1 VTKPTGRSR
10 GPFDPRLLHYARAT
24 RTYLVLSVGV
34 GGATAILV
42 IAQAWLIA
50 TVVNGAF
57 LDHRGAASLR
67 GPLLALLAVVSGR
80 ALLAWAAERA
90 AFRASAAAK
99 SDLRQAAAAR
109 VAAFGPSGLEQRDTG
124 QLTVLLTTGI
134 DALDGYFSRYLPQVF
149 LAVIVPVAIIAV
161 VAGADWVSAALIAVS
176 VPLIPLFMALVG
188 ATTRD
193 RTAKRMR
200 ALQRLAGHFL
210 DVLDGL
216 PTLKVFGRAK
226 AQARSIAEVTN
237 RYRSATLGTLRLTFL
252 SSLVL
257 ELLASVSVALV
268 AVAVGLRLLGGSMN
282 FHDALFVLVLAPEA
296 YLPLRALGTHFHAS
310 ADGVKAAEE
319 IFELIETPDG
329 DGARGTVRA
338 NGTGIVVR
346 GLDVTYPGRRLPAV
360 HDFELVVQPGETIAL
375 TGPSGCG
382 KTTVLSVVLGLRR
395 PDAGTVRLGGV
406 DLFDLDLDDWR
417 RHVAWVP
424 QRPHLF
430 ARTVAENIRLGRPD
444 ASNAHIAAA
453 LDAAGLTDVVRRLPR
468 GVDTPLGEGGAGLSA
483 GERQRLALARAFVRN
498 APLLVLDEPT
508 SSLDNE
514 TEADV
519 LDAIRQLIFGR
530 TALIVAHRP
539 ALAALADRVVELPA
553 PPVPAATTAGEGAAS
568 T

>member
-1 VTKPTGRSR
+1 
-10 GPFDPRLLHYARAT
+10 
-24 RTYLVLSVGV
+24 
-34 GGATAILV
+34 
-42 IAQAWLIA
+42 
-50 TVVNGAF
+50 
-57 LDHRGAASLR
+57 
-67 GPLLALLAVVSGR
+67 
-80 ALLAWAAERA
+80 
-90 AFRASAAAK
+90 
-99 SDLRQAAAAR
+99 
-109 VAAFGPSGLEQRDTG
+109 
-124 QLTVLLTTGI
+124 
-134 DALDGYFSRYLPQVF
+134 
-149 LAVIVPVAIIAV
+149 
-161 VAGADWVSAALIAVS
+161 
-176 VPLIPLFMALVG
+176 
-188 ATTRD
+188 
-193 RTAKRMR
+193 
-200 ALQRLAGHFL
+200 
-210 DVLDGL
+210 
-216 PTLKVFGRAK
+216 
-226 AQARSIAEVTN
+226 
-237 RYRSATLGTLRLTFL
+237 
-252 SSLVL
+252 
-257 ELLASVSVALV
+257 
-268 AVAVGLRLLGGSMN
+268 
-282 FHDALFVLVLAPEA
+282 
-296 YLPLRALGTHFHAS
+296 
-310 ADGVKAAEE
+310 
-319 IFELIETPDG
+319 
-329 DGARGTVRA
+329 VRA
-338 NGTGIVVR
+338 DGTGIVIR

-395 PDAGTVRLGGV
+395 PDAGTVWLGGV

-444 ASNAHIAAA
+444 ASDAHIAAA
-453 LDAAGLTDVVRRLPR
+453 LDAVGLTEVVRRLPR
-468 GVDTPLGEGGAGLSA
+468 GVDTLLGEGGAGLSA